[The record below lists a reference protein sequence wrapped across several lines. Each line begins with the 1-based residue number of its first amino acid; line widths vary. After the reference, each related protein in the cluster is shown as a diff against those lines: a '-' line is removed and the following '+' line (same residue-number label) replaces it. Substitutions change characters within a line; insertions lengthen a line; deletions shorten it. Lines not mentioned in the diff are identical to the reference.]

1 MISINTEKV
10 LANLLKFLRRRE
22 KTKKEAKKVIK
33 EISKKIGL
41 ENNLTLS
48 EIQSVYHIGVNNG
61 INQSELSDLMLMT
74 RGATSKICKKLQS
87 KDLIALNCKRDN
99 LKEFELTLTCR
110 GKNLFELAA
119 KRHEDEVRHK
129 TQLFDKY
136 TEEELEFIYKLFE
149 DLAEKY

>member
-1 MISINTEKV
+1 VISINTEKV
-10 LANLLKFLRRRE
+10 LASLIKFLRIRE
-22 KTKKEAKKVIK
+22 KTKEETKNVIQ
-33 EISKKIGL
+33 EISKKIDL

-74 RGATSKICKKLQS
+74 RGATSKICKKLKS
-87 KDLIALNCKRDN
+87 KELIALNCKRDN
-99 LKEFELTLTCR
+99 LKEFELTLTCK
-110 GKNLFELAA
+110 GEKLFKLAA

-129 TQLFDKY
+129 TQLFEKY
-136 TEEELEFIYKLFE
+136 TEEEREFIYKLFE

>member
-1 MISINTEKV
+1 MININTERV
-10 LANLLKFLRRRE
+10 LASLFKFLRRRE
-22 KTKKEAKKVIK
+22 KTKEETKEVIQ
-33 EISKKIGL
+33 EISNKIDL
-41 ENNLTLS
+41 KNNLTLS
-48 EIQSVYHIGVNNG
+48 EIQSVYHIGANNG

-99 LKEFELTLTCR
+99 FKEFELTLTCR

-119 KRHEDEVRHK
+119 KRHEDEILHK
-129 TQLFDKY
+129 TQLFEKY
-136 TEEELEFIYKLFE
+136 TEEEREFIYKLFE

>member
-1 MISINTEKV
+1 MININTERV
-10 LANLLKFLRRRE
+10 LASLFKFLRRRE
-22 KTKKEAKKVIK
+22 KTKEETKKVIQ
-33 EISKKIGL
+33 EISKRIDL

-48 EIQSVYHIGVNNG
+48 EIQSVYHIGANNG
-61 INQSELSDLMLMT
+61 INQSELSHLMLMT

-149 DLAEKY
+149 DLAERY

>member
-10 LANLLKFLRRRE
+10 LASLFKFLRERE
-22 KTKKEAKKVIK
+22 TTREETKKAIR
-33 EISKKIGL
+33 EISKKIDL

-87 KDLIALNCKRDN
+87 KDLISLNCKLDN
-99 LKEFELTLTCR
+99 LKEFELKLTCK
-110 GKNLFELAA
+110 GENLFKLAA
-119 KRHEDEVRHK
+119 KRHEDEVRRQ
-129 TQLFDKY
+129 TQLFEKY
-136 TEEELEFIYKLFE
+136 NDEELEFIYKLFE
-149 DLAEKY
+149 DLADNY